1 MLPAPIQDL
10 SATANCTCPG
20 CAVDLVG
27 GALALAPRCSAHA
40 TGGDRNCSGRR
51 RLVERG
57 IGRYG
62 PCLEPGCASRC
73 ELKRAQRIA
82 IVGAGLGGLTCAAL
96 LQRAGFA
103 AMVYEQAAAF
113 TRIGAGIIL
122 SANVL
127 KVLRRLGLE
136 RPLLEVGIAPDAFV
150 SRIWDT
156 GETLFELRLD
166 AASEQRFGGPYI
178 NVHRGDLH
186 ALLASAVEPG
196 SIVFGHRLVGLESSG
211 ARVRLVFA
219 NGARHEA
226 DIVVGADGI
235 RSKVRE
241 VLLGSE
247 PPRFTGHVAQ
257 RAIFPTALLGGL
269 PLRDCTKWWGRDR
282 HLLAYFM
289 TQRRDEVYLMGSV
302 PAASWDSEELF
313 VTRPAGELI
322 DAFAHFHADI
332 RRVLEVVTAVAVSP
346 ICDRPR
352 NDGWSAGPIALLG
365 DACHP
370 VRPYMAAGGAMA
382 VEDAAI
388 LSRSLAAFGGADL
401 AAALRCYAATRIP
414 RVSEVQRVSMEN
426 SWLRGP
432 TATDWYFCYD
442 ALTAPLAR
450 AIEEPMDEA

>member
-1 MLPAPIQDL
+1 M
-10 SATANCTCPG
+10 
-20 CAVDLVG
+20 
-27 GALALAPRCSAHA
+27 
-40 TGGDRNCSGRR
+40 
-51 RLVERG
+51 
-57 IGRYG
+57 
-62 PCLEPGCASRC
+62 
-73 ELKRAQRIA
+73 KRAQRIA
-82 IVGAGLGGLTCAAL
+82 VVGAGLGGLTCAAF

-103 AMVYEQAAAF
+103 VIVYEQAAAF
-113 TRIGAGIIL
+113 ARIGAGIIL
-122 SANVL
+122 SANAM
-127 KVLRRLGLE
+127 KVLRALGLE

-166 AASEQRFGGPYI
+166 AASAQHFGGPYI

-186 ALLASAVEPG
+186 AVLASAVKPG
-196 SIVFGHRLVGLESSG
+196 SIAFGHSLVGLEASG
-211 ARVRLVFA
+211 AGVRLIFE
-219 NGARHEA
+219 NGVQHEA

-241 VLLGSE
+241 VLLGPE
-247 PPRFTGHVAQ
+247 PPSFTGRVAQ
-257 RAIFPTALLGGL
+257 RAIFKTERLGGQ
-269 PLRDCTKWWGRDR
+269 PLRDCTKWWGPDR

-302 PAASWDSEELF
+302 PAASWDSEELAL
-313 VTRPAGELI
+313 TRPPGELI
-322 DAFAHFHADI
+322 DAFQDFHAEI
-332 RRVLEVVTAVAVSP
+332 RRVVEVATAVVISP

-352 NDGWSAGPIALLG
+352 HDGWSAGPIALLG

-388 LSRSLAAFGGADL
+388 LSRCLTAFGDVDP

-414 RVSEVQRVSMEN
+414 RVSEVQRISMEN
-426 SWLRGP
+426 SWLNGP

-442 ALTAPLAR
+442 ALTAPLTR
-450 AIEEPMDEA
+450 VMEEPATHEEADAAQSDARSDAQSDA